1 MSEISIV
8 PVTTPLNEA
17 WAGMTFP
24 SYRQALAL
32 VGTPHT
38 DSEGSRMIACAAIE
52 DGLPAGL
59 GLAQVPKDPS
69 QPAEILSL
77 FVRADV
83 RGRGI
88 AHRAGRGPRSRRR
101 ATPGATRSW
110 AST

>member
-1 MSEISIV
+1 MSEISIA

-38 DSEGSRMIACAAIE
+38 DSEGSRMIACAATE

-59 GLAQVPKDPS
+59 GLAQMPKDPS

-77 FVRADV
+77 FVR
-83 RGRGI
+83 R
-88 AHRAGRGPRSRRR
+88 
-101 ATPGATRSW
+101 
-110 AST
+110 